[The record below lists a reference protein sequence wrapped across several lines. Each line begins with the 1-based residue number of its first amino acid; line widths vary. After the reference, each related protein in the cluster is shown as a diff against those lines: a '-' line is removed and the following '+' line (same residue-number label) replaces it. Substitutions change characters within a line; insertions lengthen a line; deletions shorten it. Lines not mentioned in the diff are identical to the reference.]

1 MATSGTRAFSL
12 DVATAI
18 EEAYE
23 LAGMEVRTSYDAVT
37 ARRSMNIM
45 FADWS
50 NRGIQM
56 WEVSKVIQDLTQ
68 GTNEYTINSYD
79 IDILDAYISKTE
91 YGGVTTDH
99 TMERIDRN
107 EYIRIPQKSTQARPT
122 QFWLERV
129 KTPVIHVYPTPEN
142 STDKLI
148 YYVWRRI
155 EDSNASV
162 NDVDIPS
169 RFMPCLASGL
179 AYYLCLKNNTQKVP
193 LIKQQY
199 EQDLQN
205 ALKYDEDRASVK
217 IVPKQQYI

>member
-23 LAGMEVRTSYDAVT
+23 LAGLEARTSYDAVT

-56 WEVSKVIQDLTQ
+56 WEVAKEELTLTE

-79 IDILDAYISKTE
+79 IDVLDAYVERTVNTV
-91 YGGVTTDH
+91 VTDYPLD
-99 TMERIDRN
+99 RIDRN
-107 EYIRIPQKSTQARPT
+107 EYISIPNKATKARSTE
-122 QFWLERV
+122 FWLER
-129 KTPVIHVYPTPEN
+129 KKSPVIHLYPTPEN

-148 YYVWRRI
+148 YYVWRTI
-155 EDSNASV
+155 EDAAASL
-162 NDVDIPS
+162 NDVDIPT
-169 RFMPCLASGL
+169 RFMPCLVSGL
-179 AYYLCLKNNTQKVP
+179 AYYLCIKKNVQKLPV
-193 LIKQQY
+193 I
-199 EQDLQN
+199 QDLYERDLAN
-205 ALKYDEDRASVK
+205 ALRYDEDRSN
-217 IVPKQQYI
+217 IRLVPKQEYI